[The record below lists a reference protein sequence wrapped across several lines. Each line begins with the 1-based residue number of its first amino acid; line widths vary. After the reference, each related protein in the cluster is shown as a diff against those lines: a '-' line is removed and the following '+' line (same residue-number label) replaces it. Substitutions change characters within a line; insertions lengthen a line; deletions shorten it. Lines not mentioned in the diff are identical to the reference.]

1 VDPAEAKP
9 PRPFWHA
16 IRRFALGGFLIT
28 LLSAGAVATTL
39 LLQVKELTTVFKTEA
54 AAIPGIESALD
65 DVDPGGPQTLLLIGS
80 DQRYID
86 KKQGNP
92 VRSDTMMLARLDP
105 DKGATALLSVPRD
118 LKVEIPGH
126 GTDKINAAYSLG
138 GARLA
143 VQTVRSIFDIN
154 VNHVVTVAFG
164 GFRRAVDR
172 LGCVYADIDR
182 RYYNDNTGAGPDYAE
197 IDIKPGYQKLC
208 GQKALDYV
216 RHRHSDDDFGRAAR
230 QQEFLSAAKDQIG
243 LSRVFSDRTELVRIF
258 GRYTQTDIADDNQS
272 AILRLLKLAFEASQV
287 PVQEVKFRAGLSEDG
302 VYVETTPDQI
312 AKMRREF
319 LSAKGTPGEGQTKRS
334 VAGRRTKRSTRRSRG
349 LPPGVVNA
357 TRQGEDAVVEAS
369 MKLDFPVYFPKAK
382 MAVGSYQDTRTYD
395 IVDRAGRRHR
405 AYRMVVNLTNDIGQN
420 YGIQGMTWTNPPIL
434 DSPTFTRKLRGR
446 TYMYFRDG
454 SRYRMI
460 AWRTKNG
467 VYWVSNTLARKLTNS
482 QMEAIARS
490 LGRIGEG

>member
-1 VDPAEAKP
+1 MDPAEAKP
-9 PRPFWHA
+9 PRPFWQA
-16 IRRFALGGFLIT
+16 IRRFSLGGLLIV

-39 LLQVKELTTVFKTEA
+39 LLEVDELTTVFKTEA

-80 DQRYID
+80 DERYVD
-86 KKQGNP
+86 KRDGNP

-118 LKVEIPGH
+118 LKVQIPGR
-126 GTDKINAAYSLG
+126 GTDKINAAYALG
-138 GARLA
+138 GAKLA
-143 VQTVRSIFDIN
+143 VETVKQLFGMD

-182 RYYNDNTGAGPDYAE
+182 RYFNDNTGPGPDYAT

-216 RHRHSDDDFGRAAR
+216 RHRYSDDDFGRAAR

-258 GRYTQTDIADDNQS
+258 SRYTQTDIANENQA

-287 PVQEVKFRAGLSEDG
+287 PVQEIKFRAGLSEDLA
-302 VYVETTPDQI
+302 YVETTDDQI
-312 AKMRREF
+312 AKMREEF
-319 LSAKGTPGEGQTKRS
+319 LSARASRGEKQTKRS
-334 VAGRRTKRSTRRSRG
+334 VAGKRTKRSSKRSAG
-349 LPPGVVNA
+349 LPPGVVA
-357 TRQGEDAVVEAS
+357 AARQGEDAVVEAS
-369 MKLDFPVYFPKAK
+369 MKLDFPVYYPKAR
-382 MAVGSYQDTRTYD
+382 MAVGAYQKTRTYD
-395 IVDRAGRRHR
+395 IRDRSGRLHR

-420 YGIQGMTWTNPPIL
+420 YGVQGMSWLNPPVL

-460 AWRTKNG
+460 AWRTDNA
-467 VYWVSNTLARKLTNS
+467 VYWVSNTLARKLTNR

-490 LGRIGEG
+490 LGRIGDG